1 MIIRS
6 GIFLCLAFLL
16 FSCVEEFQPELDE
29 FDNLLVVDGEI
40 TNEPGPYTIN
50 LSISSGLEIIKPEPV
65 TGAQVVIIEEF
76 GPAETLTEISPGTYQ
91 TAEGGIQGQIGKKY
105 KLTINLGGKKYESEY
120 ELLKE
125 PTDISSVD
133 AQLEYRAFPDAPEE
147 VPGIQFYVNTEASP
161 HFKDYY
167 LWRFEGTYKYQSS
180 LLIYYVFE
188 GTLYDFEDHDSL
200 KTCYRT
206 YKVGEVFTTNTDNLS
221 VAQVNNK
228 PLFFLPATDRK
239 LTIRYSLL
247 TKQYSISKEAYDFWH
262 GIELQTSNNSSLYT
276 SQPYQIRG
284 NLKNVTDPDEPVL
297 GYFLVAG
304 VSENRIFVERPSE
317 VEIFIPD
324 CALDYM
330 AYAYI
335 FDTGPDEWPIYVT
348 QGEFGRAIAAPG
360 CMDCRRLGG
369 VLEQPDFW

>member
-6 GIFLCLAFLL
+6 GILLGLAFLL

-40 TNEPGPYTIN
+40 TNEPGPYTIK

-65 TGAQVVIIEEF
+65 SGAQVVIIEEF

-91 TAEGGIQGQIGKKY
+91 TTEGGIQGQIGKKY
-105 KLTINLGGKKYESEY
+105 KLTVNLGSKKYESEY
-120 ELLKE
+120 QLLKE
-125 PTDISSVD
+125 PTAINSVN
-133 AQLEYRAFPDAPEE
+133 AELEYKAFPDAPDE

-188 GTLYDFEDHDSL
+188 GTLYDFEDPDSL

-206 YKVGEVFTTNTDNLS
+206 YKVGEVFTSNTDNLS

-228 PLFFLPATDRK
+228 PLFFLPATDKK

-262 GIELQTSNNSSLYT
+262 AIELQTSNNSSLYT

-284 NLKNVTDPDEPVL
+284 NLKNVNDPEEPVL

-304 VSENRIFVERPSE
+304 VSENRIFVDRPP

-348 QGEFGRAIAAPG
+348 IGENGARAIAAPG